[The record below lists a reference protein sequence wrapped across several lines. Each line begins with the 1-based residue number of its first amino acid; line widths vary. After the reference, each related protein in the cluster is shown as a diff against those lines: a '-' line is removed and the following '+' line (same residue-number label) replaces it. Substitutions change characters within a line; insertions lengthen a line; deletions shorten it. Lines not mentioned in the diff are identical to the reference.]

1 MIGIYLFLC
10 VLCVLCGG
18 VLSLRAADFCASFL
32 SWQLHHGSLW
42 VSLQKIFLKG
52 FLMSQRPYTR
62 RKAKGLFAEI
72 QQLVL
77 HPVAFFE
84 ALPEQ
89 GDSRTW
95 LMVAF
100 LILVLIGYSAI
111 QQAALLPEDFSQT
124 TGNPVQQQVVTG
136 LMAASRLII
145 AWLAQAILLLP
156 IALFSKK
163 SPRFALN
170 LHIAIWSSL
179 PFAILAIIQLA
190 YLWAGGP
197 IGGSGIAPALSSVL
211 PYDMLTS
218 NLGILLINFA
228 EHFTLFGIWNLI
240 LLYLG
245 GRYSLQGNGVLV
257 FGLLLLWLIVLL
269 LVPTMIDIA
278 STPAPSF

>member
-1 MIGIYLFLC
+1 
-10 VLCVLCGG
+10 
-18 VLSLRAADFCASFL
+18 
-32 SWQLHHGSLW
+32 
-42 VSLQKIFLKG
+42 
-52 FLMSQRPYTR
+52 MSQRPYTR
-62 RKAKGLFAEI
+62 RKAKGLLAEI
-72 QQLVL
+72 QQVIL

-89 GDSRTW
+89 GDSRSW

-100 LILVLIGYSAI
+100 LILALIAYSAI
-111 QQAALLPEDFSQT
+111 QQAALLPADFST
-124 TGNPVQQQVVTG
+124 TTSANPVQQQVLTG

-145 AWLAQAILLLP
+145 AWIVQAVMLMP

-179 PFAILAIIQLA
+179 PFAILALIQIA

-197 IGGSGIAPALSSVL
+197 IGGSGIAPAISSVL
-211 PYDMLTS
+211 PYDMLSS
-218 NLGILLINFA
+218 NLGILIINFA

-245 GRYSLQGNGVLV
+245 GRYSLQGNGLIVA
-257 FGLLLLWLIVLL
+257 GLLLLWLILL
-269 LVPTMIDIA
+269 FLVPTMIDI
-278 STPAPSF
+278 SSSPAVTF